1 MDLRLYYQKIR
12 ETESR
17 IADPFPVVVSIET
30 PDGGRAGTCTEVSR
44 AIAAKLI
51 VDGTAQVAPADQ
63 ARKFRDQQ
71 AESKRLA
78 DEIAEAAKV
87 QVTVLSQAELSRL
100 KNTQRAAKDQV

>member
-12 ETESR
+12 ETESK
-17 IADPFPVVVSIET
+17 IADPFPVMVSVET

-51 VDGTAQVAPADQ
+51 VDGTAQVAPADRAQ
-63 ARKFRDQQ
+63 KFREQQ
-71 AESKRLA
+71 AEAKRLA
-78 DEIAEAAKV
+78 EETAEAAKV

-100 KNTQRAAKDQV
+100 KSTQRTAKDQA